1 MYLNKEL
8 VINGMRD
15 LSFYWVGQDANYNFF
30 EVILVDL
37 SHKVIRR
44 DPKINWIY
52 RPIHK
57 KREQRDLILQEK

>member
-1 MYLNKEL
+1 
-8 VINGMRD
+8 MRD
-15 LSFYWVGQDANYNFF
+15 LSFYWVGHDANYKFF

-37 SHKVIRR
+37 NHKVIRR